1 MKYNLS
7 NIMKRAWEIKKG
19 EDRKIKNYKLNH
31 NDFSELKE
39 NERASFGICL
49 SIAWEEVKKIIVKA
63 AKNIEVIK
71 DWFMNKKFGK
81 EAENFGDKLEVIRE
95 TEKAV
100 LGNVYCNNGTAIEIW
115 VPKSCL
121 Y

>member
-7 NIMKRAWEIKKG
+7 TIMKRAWEIKK
-19 EDRKIKNYKLNH
+19 ENKKNI
-31 NDFSELKE
+31 
-39 NERASFGICL
+39 FGICL
-49 SIAWEEVKKIIVKA
+49 QIAWEEVKKA
-63 AKNIEVIK
+63 ATKRIEVIK

-81 EAENFGDKLEVIRE
+81 EVSNFGDKLEVIRE

-100 LGNVYCNNGTAIEIW
+100 LGNIYYTNGMPMEIW